1 MLEVSCQTALCAL
14 EYNSWVER
22 SCGTVRFKATIYI
35 YGVLAT
41 VFLTMT
47 FGDFF
52 SKYFLNKLFGWIVL
66 FFLSCLNT
74 KK

>member
-41 VFLTMT
+41 VSLNMT

-52 SKYFLNKLFGWIVL
+52 RSI
-66 FFLSCLNT
+66 S
-74 KK
+74 

>member
-41 VFLTMT
+41 VSLTMT

-52 SKYFLNKLFGWIVL
+52 RSI
-66 FFLSCLNT
+66 S
-74 KK
+74 